1 MWEGMNQRRFP
12 RVQSRCVVT
21 VRQRGATS
29 AISTVTENIGVGGV
43 CVLLD
48 QGIDIFSLV
57 ELELTLEEGKPP
69 IRSQGTV
76 VWVVRQRELKKKQ
89 NFDTG
94 IEFTTLSPED
104 KARLEKM
111 LGAPQRTT

>member
-21 VRQRGATS
+21 VRQQGATS
-29 AISTVTENIGVGGV
+29 AISAVTENIGVGGV

-48 QGIDIFSLV
+48 KGIDIFSPV
-57 ELELTLEEGKPP
+57 DLELAMEDGKPP

-89 NFDTG
+89 SFDTG
-94 IEFTTLSPED
+94 IEFANLSPED
-104 KARLEKM
+104 RARLEAL
-111 LGAPQRTT
+111 LGTIQRIK